1 MPNATK
7 KKKNRASEME
17 HLRLWIDIRG
27 KREGKKER
35 KKEIN
40 STWLVSIDPRRGG
53 QKGSR
58 VVSSRLSLRENR

>member
-1 MPNATK
+1 
-7 KKKNRASEME
+7 ME